1 MVAPFIHLVKSS
13 SRSKWRKL
21 YSVFFKH
28 SSFVLTNIYLFIAD
42 TLANLLLQ
50 AQSKAYYNDELLD
63 MLTSAEEIGTMNRQQ
78 FWQQFSE
85 KMTSTIQQIIEFSK
99 LIPGFT
105 NLSQDDQIMVLK
117 GG

>member
-1 MVAPFIHLVKSS
+1 
-13 SRSKWRKL
+13 
-21 YSVFFKH
+21 
-28 SSFVLTNIYLFIAD
+28 
-42 TLANLLLQ
+42 
-50 AQSKAYYNDELLD
+50 